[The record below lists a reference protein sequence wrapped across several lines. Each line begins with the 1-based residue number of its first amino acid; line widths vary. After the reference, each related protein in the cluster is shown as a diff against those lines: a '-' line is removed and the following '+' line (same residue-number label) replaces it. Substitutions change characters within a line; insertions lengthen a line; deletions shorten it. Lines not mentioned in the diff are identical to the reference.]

1 MIKNL
6 SIKYKMITL
15 ITPLLIFIGVVGW
28 VGMKSMKNANDALS
42 TIYHDRVECLDQ
54 IMKIRDGF
62 SIHIMGMSR
71 KLVNKTVTYEEALK
85 SFEKGQDVIDQQWKD
100 YLSTYLVPE
109 EAAIADRLKQKMK
122 DSTNRLN
129 SLHEYIKDKD
139 YSRISKF
146 SERELSEI
154 VDPIVVDL
162 SELAELQVR
171 VSKETFNEHVSVAE
185 GDKNFIISMIIL
197 SYLLSIMLAYKIIL
211 MITEPLAV
219 ANVAINKMA
228 DGNLN
233 VEIVDNGS
241 KDEIGEIIRSTS
253 AIAKTLKNV
262 DRDLREQIDSVREGS
277 LSTRADA
284 KQHPGSFADIVSGVN
299 NLMDTLT
306 APMNEIA
313 SVMAKLASG
322 DVRGR
327 ITGEY
332 AGELRALKGN
342 VNRSLDALVALL
354 DAIGIFSSNL
364 AKGDLTYKVD
374 GNFQGE
380 FAAIK
385 QNLNTAV
392 DQMGGVLRNVIET
405 TQQVSV
411 SANQTSAASKD
422 VLEHTHNQTINLSEV
437 SSAIEQTVAA
447 ITEIM
452 KSTEQGSA
460 LAQNAAVAAENGET
474 TLLSLSETVHSIA
487 DRNKRISQISELIG
501 DIADKTYVLA
511 LNAGLE
517 AVRAGNEGTG
527 FGLIATKITT
537 LAEEVAGATR
547 SIKALIGEATESV
560 EAGVQGA
567 TEAKL
572 SIHQIVEL
580 SRQNGVTVQGIAT
593 SVEQQNAMMHTL
605 KERVLDLKAIGQT
618 TANAAEEI
626 SHTMHGLVQIS
637 QDLKKETD
645 RIKIA

>member
-6 SIKYKMITL
+6 SIKFKMITL
-15 ITPLLIFIGVVGW
+15 ITPLLIFIGMVGW

-54 IMKIRDGF
+54 IMKIRDGY
-62 SIHIMGMSR
+62 SILMMGMTR
-71 KLVNKTVTYEEALK
+71 KLVNKTVTYDEALK
-85 SFEKGQDVIDQQWKD
+85 SYEKGQELIDAQWTA

-109 EAAIADRLKQKMK
+109 EAVIAEKLKKKMK
-122 DSTNRLN
+122 ASSSSLN

-146 SERELSEI
+146 AERELAET
-154 VDPIVVDL
+154 VDPIIVDL

-171 VSKETFNEHVSVAE
+171 VSQEIFNEHVSVAE
-185 GDKNFIISMIIL
+185 SDRNFIIAVIIL
-197 SYLLSIMLAYKIIL
+197 AYLIGISLAFKIIL
-211 MITEPLAV
+211 MITEPLKT
-219 ANVAINKMA
+219 ANDAIKKMA

-233 VEIVDNGS
+233 VNITDEGS
-241 KDEIGEIIRSTS
+241 KDEIGEIIRSTA
-253 AIAKTLKNV
+253 AIARTLKNV
-262 DRDLREQIDSVREGS
+262 ERDLREQIDAVREGS

-284 KQHPGSFADIVSGVN
+284 KQHTGSFSEIISGVN
-299 NLMDTLT
+299 QLMDTLT
-306 APMNEIA
+306 APMSEIA

-322 DVRGR
+322 DIRGR

-342 VNRSLDALVALL
+342 VNRSLEALVALL
-354 DAIGIFSSNL
+354 EAIGTFSANL

-385 QNLNTAV
+385 QNLNAAV
-392 DQMGGVLRNVIET
+392 DQMTGVLRNVIDT
-405 TQQVSV
+405 TQQVTI
-411 SANQTSAASKD
+411 SANQTSSSSKG

-437 SSAIEQTVAA
+437 TSAIEQTVAA

-452 KSTEQGSA
+452 RSTEQGSA

-517 AVRAGNEGTG
+517 AARAGNEGTG
-527 FGLIATKITT
+527 FGLIASKITT
-537 LAEEVAGATR
+537 LAEEVAEATR

-567 TEAKL
+567 SVAKQ

-605 KERVLDLKAIGQT
+605 KERVLDLKTIGQT
-618 TANAAEEI
+618 TAQAAEEI
-626 SHTMHGLVQIS
+626 SQTMQSLVHIS

>member
-1 MIKNL
+1 M
-6 SIKYKMITL
+6 SIKFKMITL
-15 ITPLLIFIGVVGW
+15 ITPLLIFIGMVGW

-54 IMKIRDGF
+54 IMKIRDGY
-62 SIHIMGMSR
+62 SILMMGMTR
-71 KLVNKTVTYEEALK
+71 KLINKTVTYDEALK
-85 SFEKGQDVIDQQWKD
+85 SFEKGQELIDAQWTS

-109 EAAIADRLKQKMK
+109 EAAIAEKLKKKMK
-122 DSTNRLN
+122 ASSSNLN
-129 SLHEYIKDKD
+129 SLHQYIKDKD
-139 YSRISKF
+139 YARISKF
-146 SERELSEI
+146 AERELAET
-154 VDPIVVDL
+154 VDPIIVDL

-171 VSKETFNEHVSVAE
+171 VSQETFNEHVSVAE
-185 GDKNFIISMIIL
+185 SDKNFIVAVIIL
-197 SYLLSIMLAYKIIL
+197 AYLVGISLAYKIIL
-211 MITEPLAV
+211 MITEPLNA
-219 ANVAINKMA
+219 ANDAIKKMA
-228 DGNLN
+228 DGDLN
-233 VEIVDNGS
+233 VNINDEGN
-241 KDEIGEIIRSTS
+241 KDEIGEIIRSTA
-253 AIAKTLKNV
+253 AIARTLKSV
-262 DRDLREQIDSVREGS
+262 ERDLREQIDAVREGS

-284 KQHPGSFADIVSGVN
+284 KQHPGSFSEIINGVN
-299 NLMDTLT
+299 HLMDTLT

-322 DVRGR
+322 DIRGR

-342 VNRSLDALVALL
+342 VNRSLEALVALL
-354 DAIGIFSSNL
+354 EAIGTFSSNL

-385 QNLNTAV
+385 QNLNAAV
-392 DQMGGVLRNVIET
+392 DQMTGVLRNVIDT
-405 TQQVSV
+405 TQQVTI
-411 SANQTSAASKD
+411 SANQTSSSSKG

-437 SSAIEQTVAA
+437 TSAIEQTVAA

-517 AVRAGNEGTG
+517 AARAGNEGTG
-527 FGLIATKITT
+527 FGLIASKITT
-537 LAEEVAGATR
+537 LAEDVAEATR
-547 SIKALIGEATESV
+547 SIKSLIGEATESV

-567 TEAKL
+567 SAAKQ

-605 KERVLDLKAIGQT
+605 KERVLDLKTIGQT
-618 TANAAEEI
+618 TALAAEEI
-626 SHTMHGLVQIS
+626 SQTMQSLVNIS

>member
-15 ITPLLIFIGVVGW
+15 IAPLLIFIGLVGW
-28 VGMKSMKNANDALS
+28 IGMKSMKNANDALS

-62 SIHIMGMSR
+62 SIQIMGMTR
-71 KLVNKTVTYEEALK
+71 KLVNKTVTYDEALK
-85 SFEKGQDVIDQQWKD
+85 SFEKGQESIDEQWKT

-122 DSTNRLN
+122 DSANRLN
-129 SLHEYIKDKD
+129 SLHHYIKDKD
-139 YSRISKF
+139 YSKISKF
-146 SERELSEI
+146 SERELAETI
-154 VDPIVVDL
+154 DPIIVDL

-171 VSKETFNEHVSVAE
+171 VSQETFNEHVSVAE
-185 GDKNFIISMIIL
+185 GDKKFIITMIIL
-197 SYLLSIMLAYKIIL
+197 AYVVSILLAYKIIL
-211 MITEPLAV
+211 MITEPLSA
-219 ANVAINKMA
+219 ANMAITKMA
-228 DGNLN
+228 GGNLN

-241 KDEIGEIIRSTS
+241 KDEIGEIIRSTG

-299 NLMDTLT
+299 DLMDTLT

-322 DVRGR
+322 DIRGR

-405 TQQVSV
+405 TQQVTV
-411 SANQTSAASKD
+411 SANQTSAASKG
-422 VLEHTHNQTINLSEV
+422 VLEHTHNQTVNLSEV
-437 SSAIEQTVAA
+437 TSAIEQTVAA

-474 TLLSLSETVHSIA
+474 TLFSLSETVHSIA

-537 LAEEVAGATR
+537 LAEEVADATR

-567 TEAKL
+567 NEAKL

-605 KERVLDLKAIGQT
+605 KERVLDLKVIGQT

-626 SHTMHGLVQIS
+626 SQTMHGLVHIS

>member
-6 SIKYKMITL
+6 SIKYKLVTL

-62 SIHIMGMSR
+62 SIQIMGMTR
-71 KLVNKTVTYEEALK
+71 KLVNKTATYEETLK
-85 SFEKGQDVIDQQWKD
+85 SFEKGKDQIDEQWKI

-122 DSTNRLN
+122 DSANRLN

-139 YSRISKF
+139 YARISKF
-146 SERELSEI
+146 SERELSETI
-154 VDPIVVDL
+154 DPIVVDL

-171 VSKETFNEHVSVAE
+171 VSQEVFDEHVAVAE
-185 GDKNFIISMIIL
+185 GDKKFIISMIIL
-197 SYLLSIMLAYKIIL
+197 AYALSILLAYKIIV

-219 ANVAINKMA
+219 ANEAINKMA

-253 AIAKTLKNV
+253 AISKTLKNV
-262 DRDLREQIDSVREGS
+262 DRDLREQIDAVREGS
-277 LSTRADA
+277 LSTRSDA
-284 KQHPGSFADIVSGVN
+284 KQHPGGFADIVSGVN

-313 SVMAKLASG
+313 TVMAKLASG
-322 DVRGR
+322 DIRGR

-354 DAIGIFSSNL
+354 DAIGVFSSNL

-392 DQMGGVLRNVIET
+392 DQMGGVLRNVIDT
-405 TQQVSV
+405 TQQVTV
-411 SANQTSAASKD
+411 SANQTSAASKG

-437 SSAIEQTVAA
+437 TSAIEQTVAA

-452 KSTEQGSA
+452 KSTEHGSA

-474 TLLSLSETVHSIA
+474 TLFSLSETVHSIA

-567 TEAKL
+567 NEAKL

-605 KERVLDLKAIGQT
+605 KERVLDLKLIGQT
-618 TANAAEEI
+618 TAHAAEEI
-626 SHTMHGLVQIS
+626 SQTMHGLVQIS